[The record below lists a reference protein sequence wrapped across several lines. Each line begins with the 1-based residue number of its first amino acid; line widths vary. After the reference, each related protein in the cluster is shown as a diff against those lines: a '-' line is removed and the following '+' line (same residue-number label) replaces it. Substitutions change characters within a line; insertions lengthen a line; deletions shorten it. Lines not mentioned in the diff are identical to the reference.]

1 MICARWIARVNST
14 LYFKTRNMS
23 EQTPNP
29 AASGGADV
37 PAGRQVVLQ
46 KIYVKDASLEVPLAP
61 QVFSRKWQP
70 QLDVQVNTELKPLDG
85 DVFQVLLMVTVT
97 AKLDDDIAFLVEAK
111 QAGIF
116 VVRGF
121 PSEDERRAVLG
132 GYCPGLIFPFA
143 RETVADLVQ
152 RAGFPQLLLQPI
164 NFEALYLEH
173 LNRQREQSTANAAAT
188 H

>member
-1 MICARWIARVNST
+1 
-14 LYFKTRNMS
+14 MS
-23 EQTPNP
+23 EQTPNL
-29 AASGGADV
+29 AADASAA
-37 PAGRQVVLQ
+37 PAGRQVLLQ
-46 KIYVKDASLEVPLAP
+46 KIYVKDASLEVPMAP
-61 QVFSRKWQP
+61 QVFARQWQP
-70 QLDVQVNTELKPLDG
+70 QLDVQVNTELKTVDA
-85 DVFQVLLMVTVT
+85 DTFQVVLAVTVT
-97 AKLDDDIAFLVEAK
+97 AKLGADVAFLVETH

-116 VVRGF
+116 TVRGF
-121 PSEDERRAVLG
+121 ASEDERRAVLG

-173 LNRQREQSTANAAAT
+173 LNRQREAQAPATATA